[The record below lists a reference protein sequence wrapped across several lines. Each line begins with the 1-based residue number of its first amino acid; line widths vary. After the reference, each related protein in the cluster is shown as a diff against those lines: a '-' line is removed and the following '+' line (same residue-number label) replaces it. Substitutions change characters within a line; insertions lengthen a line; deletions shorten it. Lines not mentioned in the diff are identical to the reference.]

1 MLSIPRSFAT
11 NLFVRAVAIYVFGFL
26 YFLLMCTMASAQSY
40 TSTSDTT
47 AWNAARWNN
56 SADVAPYTSTY
67 TANNAVSFTSGT
79 YSFAGMGATINVGN
93 VTVASGVSVNFA
105 SIGSTFATGGN
116 VRTFSVGSGGLF
128 DFQGQSISTAAG
140 TGFIKSGDGV
150 LALSG
155 GTYTGGFTL
164 NAGTVI
170 LRGVNA
176 MGAGGALTLNGG
188 TVAGSGT
195 RDLTGKYA
203 SGITIGGNVQF
214 GEMSTNVALA
224 NSTANLTFTNSM
236 ALGAATRT
244 LTLGNGG
251 TMVLGG
257 VISNT
262 SGGITFAATAGGTGR
277 FDVTNAANTFT
288 GDLTFTGGEVRFT
301 ADGSLGNEAND
312 IIIDGG
318 RFATLSGAIY
328 TLGAGRQIFV
338 GDAAGTSISTPGA
351 GTLTYNAAIAD
362 KAGETGSWAKQ
373 GGGTLALGGVSTYTG
388 DTAINNGTV
397 QLTTGDNRLPT
408 GTTVSLGQS
417 ASANLGILD
426 LNGRSQQIAG
436 LNSVTGTNA
445 TATNNT
451 VTSATAATLTIG
463 GSGSYSFSNGT
474 DANSGTITG
483 AITLVKSGSGT
494 QTFGEANTYTGKTTI
509 TGGFVAASGE
519 SAFGTSPGSFVAD
532 QITLNGGGIQATGNI
547 TFSSNRGI
555 TLGASGGT
563 FDTNGNTMTLTNV
576 VTGSG
581 GVTKAGTGTLVLDG
595 SHTFT
600 GGVTINA
607 GVVQLT
613 NAGGLNSTTPNSVT
627 FGPSAAAGTKLQ
639 LNGNSVTV
647 SSLSTNAS
655 PGSAVVESG
664 SGTAG
669 TDTLTV
675 NNSSSNAYAGV
686 LQDGSTRALALS
698 KQGAGTLALTG
709 SNTYTGSTILNDGN
723 LQVGQ
728 SGSGKTGTG
737 NVTVNGSGAV
747 LSGTGTVDGSSTS
760 VILGIVRPGDS
771 GGASTG
777 TLNTKTL
784 IFTPVS
790 STTVAELQIISQ
802 VAFDVLNITGDITL
816 NSSSNILVSGSGY
829 TATVGDSFTLIDW
842 NGALNQNSFSTGTNL
857 RTGNNAAGN
866 EGNLDLPD
874 ISGIGFWDI
883 SNFSGSG
890 ALTITVVVPEPA
902 RGMLLLLGGILLVVR
917 RRKING

>member
-155 GTYTGGFTL
+155 GAYTGGFTL

-902 RGMLLLLGGILLVVR
+902 RGMLLLIGGMLLIVR